1 MASPLQD
8 ISEFVMYD
16 NDIPGCFI
24 KNPPQDTLTSLPYLL
39 LENWKGCE
47 TGRLKPIE
55 NRHAGSCSS
64 CQVGKCSSLWRSYR
78 PGIQLYL
85 LSPPCYII
93 SSLLPPLPTL
103 FSPQLDSVWYYFLY
117 FCIENDCLPSSLPS
131 SFLSSS
137 SNAFSPPPHPFPSLL
152 PHHLLHSLHF

>member
-1 MASPLQD
+1 MASPIQD

-16 NDIPGCFI
+16 NDVPGCFI
-24 KNPPQDTLTSLPYLL
+24 KNPSQDTLTSLPYL

-55 NRHAGSCSS
+55 NWHAGSCSS

-85 LSPPCYII
+85 LTPPCYII

-117 FCIENDCLPSSLPS
+117 FCIENDHLPSSLPS

-137 SNAFSPPPHPFPSLL
+137 FNAFSPPLRPFPSLL